1 MLKPI
6 VPTVVLLAVLLVA
19 CSPPPPTSVPTVR
32 VIPAVTKLA
41 TATRALRATLQPTK
55 LPTATPA
62 LIPTRTP
69 TFEPTATTELPT
81 QTPTPTITLEL
92 TVTKRA
98 PVIEKPTAVQ
108 PTATPLTA
116 QPTGVTNPQA
126 DARPCAV
133 GQIKGNR
140 NSMIYHVPSG
150 EWYARTHNNVICFNT
165 EAEAQAAGFRK
176 SKR

>member
-6 VPTVVLLAVLLVA
+6 IPTVVLLAVLLVA
-19 CSPPPPTSVPTVR
+19 CSPPPPTSLPTAR
-32 VIPAVTKLA
+32 VIPAVTRSA
-41 TATRALRATLQPTK
+41 TATRVPRATAQPTS
-55 LPTATPA
+55 LPTATPT
-62 LIPTRTP
+62 LIPTSSP
-69 TFEPTATTELPT
+69 TLEPTATSHLPT
-81 QTPTPTITLEL
+81 QTPTPTFTLEL
-92 TVTKRA
+92 TVTKRV

-108 PTATPLTA
+108 PTATSLTA
-116 QPTGVTNPQA
+116 QPTGVANSQA
-126 DARPCAV
+126 DARPCGV

-165 EAEAQAAGFRK
+165 EAEAEAAGFRK